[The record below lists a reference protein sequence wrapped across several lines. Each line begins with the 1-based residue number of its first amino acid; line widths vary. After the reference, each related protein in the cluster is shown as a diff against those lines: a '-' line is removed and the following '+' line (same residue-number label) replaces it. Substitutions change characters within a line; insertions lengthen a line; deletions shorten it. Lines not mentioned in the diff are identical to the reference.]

1 MPVATVFRP
10 LRDAGWVNRER
21 LTRWG
26 YGFAA
31 ITLVAILWR
40 ASVTIGGAP
49 LGWDFINYYA
59 GASAATRGEAGL
71 AYDRQWFA
79 ALEQAVSGIPA
90 SWGVYSYPPPAMLLS
105 LPIAQL
111 PLGVAL
117 IVWSAVGVGLVFAML
132 RRLVGTRQAAIA
144 VIAAPAA
151 LCNLMSGQAG
161 YFTAA
166 LLAGGLMLLERRPIL
181 AGVCFGGLCYKPHL
195 GLLLPLVLVAD
206 RRWSTFLAAAA
217 TVVVLG
223 AGSLVLFGHE
233 AWAGFIHNLGINAL
247 LIEEHTARW
256 YRIPT
261 VFVGFRALGA
271 PRSVCYAAQ
280 AISALCALAAVIAV
294 WRSSVSREVKSAALA
309 IAVFLATPY
318 AWDYDMV
325 VLVFAAAWIGCE
337 GLRNEFL
344 PWERL
349 SILLLL
355 TMPLL
360 ADAAGAAAGVP
371 VAPILMWLALLA
383 LVGRAAQRR
392 TACDERR
399 HHASPSGV
407 MSAG

>member
-1 MPVATVFRP
+1 M
-10 LRDAGWVNRER
+10 
-21 LTRWG
+21 
-26 YGFAA
+26 
-31 ITLVAILWR
+31 
-40 ASVTIGGAP
+40 
-49 LGWDFINYYA
+49 
-59 GASAATRGEAGL
+59 
-71 AYDRQWFA
+71 
-79 ALEQAVSGIPA
+79 
-90 SWGVYSYPPPAMLLS
+90 
-105 LPIAQL
+105 
-111 PLGVAL
+111 
-117 IVWSAVGVGLVFAML
+117 
-132 RRLVGTRQAAIA
+132 
-144 VIAAPAA
+144 
-151 LCNLMSGQAG
+151 
-161 YFTAA
+161 
-166 LLAGGLMLLERRPIL
+166 
-181 AGVCFGGLCYKPHL
+181 
-195 GLLLPLVLVAD
+195 
-206 RRWSTFLAAAA
+206 
-217 TVVVLG
+217 
-223 AGSLVLFGHE
+223 
-233 AWAGFIHNLGINAL
+233 GINAL

-261 VFVGFRALGA
+261 VFVGLRALGA
-271 PRSVCYAAQ
+271 ARSVCYAAQ